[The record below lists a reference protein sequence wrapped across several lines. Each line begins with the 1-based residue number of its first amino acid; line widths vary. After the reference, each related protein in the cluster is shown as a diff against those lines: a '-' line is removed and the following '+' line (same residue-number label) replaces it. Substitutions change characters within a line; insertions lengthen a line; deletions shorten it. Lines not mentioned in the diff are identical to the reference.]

1 MEDDSTFVIVG
12 AYECADLE
20 ALPSHVSP
28 IVAEATTE
36 GFRRWRYRIVKP
48 YRIALEGPL
57 GHFRQGVDDLFPVRS
72 YWSIAPIP
80 FSDTLQIVA
89 ISPERVLVSESKTA
103 LVFNLLFL
111 AASRWYRPDEMRR
124 ILITLINIFR

>member
-1 MEDDSTFVIVG
+1 VADRLAFVIVG

-48 YRIALEGPL
+48 YRLTLEGPI
-57 GHFRQGVDDLFPVRS
+57 GPFRQIVDDLFPVRS
-72 YWSIAPIP
+72 YWSIAPVP
-80 FSDTLQIVA
+80 FVG
-89 ISPERVLVSESKTA
+89 V
-103 LVFNLLFL
+103 
-111 AASRWYRPDEMRR
+111 
-124 ILITLINIFR
+124 